1 VDTHLEVKIKNT
13 VVELLQGDISSQDTD
28 AVVDAAT
35 KNLTPGSG
43 VAGAIHSV
51 AGHDLYE
58 ASQKLAPV
66 ETGQA
71 VITPAFDLPNTH
83 VIHTVGPYYSGG
95 GPAEAALL
103 ERCYTNSLDL
113 AEGNALTSIAFPSIS
128 TGIFGYP
135 KKDAAEVAFTT
146 IKKYLR
152 KDTTLHNIRMVVFD
166 LSSFV
171 IHKKAFK
178 KIFGLK

>member
-1 VDTHLEVKIKNT
+1 MDTQIEAKIRNT
-13 VVELLQGDISSQDTD
+13 VIELLIGDISDQNTD
-28 AVVDAAT
+28 AIVNAGN
-35 KNLTPGSG
+35 KNLAPGSG

-51 AGHDLYE
+51 AGPELYE
-58 ASQKLAPV
+58 ACQKLAPI

-71 VITPAFDLPNTH
+71 VITPAFNLPNQY

-95 GPAEAALL
+95 GPAESALL

-113 AEGNALTSIAFPSIS
+113 AEGNTLTSIAFPSIS

-152 KDTTLHNIRMVVFD
+152 KDTSLHNIRMIVHD
-166 LSSFV
+166 MSAFV

-178 KIFGLK
+178 IIFNLK